1 MNLAERQQGLLKL
14 VEDYR
19 EQECR
24 RLLDAARQEASALLR
39 ETYRREMGQLHRR
52 VVAERSR
59 AQSVIQAA
67 RAERAT
73 RERRTSEHLNLDQL
87 ESAWPLLRERLLARW
102 RVPEQRQRWAARYL
116 RRALDLLPRSH
127 WMVRHAPEWRE
138 PERQAMAEDL
148 AKHLGQAP
156 RFQSEGRIEAGLI
169 VESGGAVLDASL
181 AGLLQDRA
189 RLEARLLALLGAT
202 EAAP

>member
-1 MNLAERQQGLLKL
+1 MNLAERQKGLLKL

-39 ETYRREMGQLHRR
+39 KTYRRESGQLHKR

-73 RERRTSEHLNLDQL
+73 RERRTSEHLSLDLL
-87 ESAWPLLRERLLARW
+87 ESAWPLLRERLLTRW

-116 RRALDLLPRSH
+116 RQALGLLPRAR
-127 WMVRHAPEWRE
+127 WMVRHAREWRE
-138 PERQAMAEDL
+138 PERQAMAEEL
-148 AKHLGQAP
+148 TEHLGQAP
-156 RFQSEGRIEAGLI
+156 GFQSEGRIEAGLI

-181 AGLLQDRA
+181 EGLLQDRA
-189 RLEARLLALLGAT
+189 GLEARLLVLLGAA
-202 EAAP
+202 EAGP